1 MTDNR
6 GFLRNWEDYQA
17 SKKVLFWSCA
27 ACVVATM
34 IVGFTW
40 GGWVT
45 GGKAGAM
52 AGKAAAEARADV
64 AATICVD
71 RFVSA
76 PGAAAALA
84 SLKSSDSWKRDT
96 FITDGGWVTIAGFEK
111 PVDGAA
117 MLCAQRLL
125 ETALPEAPAKAAGAS
140 G

>member
-6 GFLRNWEDYQA
+6 GFLRHWEDFQP

-27 ACVVATM
+27 VCVVATM
-34 IVGFTW
+34 IVGFNW

-45 GGKAGAM
+45 GGTAGAM
-52 AGKAAAEARADV
+52 AGKAAAAARADV

-71 RFVSA
+71 RFVNA
-76 PGAAAALA
+76 PGAAATLA
-84 SLKSSDSWKRDT
+84 SLKSSDSWKRDV
-96 FITDGGWVTIAGFEK
+96 FITDGGWVTISGIEK

-117 MLCAQRLL
+117 GLCAQRLL
-125 ETALPEAPAKAAGAS
+125 EAVLPAAPAKAAGTS